1 MDDKIKSVI
10 DGYIANVEDV
20 CCKLLE
26 GINTQENQDLRTKW
40 DFFEYRGNVRKTE
53 FIINDIT
60 YRLHGKGC
68 FAFGEG
74 LFLNWDFGYRSRW
87 CGIDPWM
94 LGMTL
99 KLGGSSQTEYFDG
112 KLLDEACELAVME
125 GEMFKKNGLYH
136 YSINKVDTF
145 LPDFPKE
152 YDTLVIEY
160 SHEKWILP
168 RSKMTDRFIRKS
180 NWICNQIWGNKNTY
194 VLRFFLENRE
204 LYSVPYDDINY
215 PEHAIK
221 IMTDTI
227 LWNLK
232 KQLTVHR

>member
-204 LYSVPYDDINY
+204 LYSAPYDDINY